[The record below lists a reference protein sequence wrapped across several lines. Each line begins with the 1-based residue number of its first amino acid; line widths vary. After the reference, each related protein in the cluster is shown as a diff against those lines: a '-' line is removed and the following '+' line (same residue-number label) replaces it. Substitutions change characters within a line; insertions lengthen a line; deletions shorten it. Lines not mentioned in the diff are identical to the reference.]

1 VVDEAGRMLGR
12 LVGEDVA
19 LELRLAPDAGTVRA
33 DAGQL
38 QQVLLNLAVNARDA
52 MPLGGR
58 LTIATDGVLVEREAP
73 AQPTPLAPGRYVRLT
88 VGDTGTGMPPE
99 VLRHAFEP
107 FFTTKELGA
116 GTGLGLSTV
125 YGIVTQSHGRLRV
138 DSVPGKGTTFEIF
151 FPEAGEAAA
160 APLPAAAKP
169 APRGSE
175 TVLLVE
181 DDAMV
186 RRLAEA
192 TLERAGYRVL
202 SAPSGGDALRLAA
215 GRDGVID
222 LVVTDVVMPGMP
234 GPELAQRLEASQPG
248 LRVLYMSGYA
258 DDTMARHGIGEERVS
273 FLAKPF
279 TPNELT
285 RRVREVLDA
294 A

>member
-1 VVDEAGRMLGR
+1 MLGR
-12 LVGEDVA
+12 LLGEDVA
-19 LELRLAPDAGTVRA
+19 LNLQLAPDAGAVRA

-52 MPLGGR
+52 MPSGGR
-58 LTIATDGVLVEREAP
+58 LTIATDSAVVDREAP
-73 AQPTPLAPGRYVRLT
+73 AQPTPLAPGRYVRLM
-88 VGDTGTGMPPE
+88 VGDTGTGMSPD
-99 VLRHAFEP
+99 VLQRAFEP
-107 FFTTKELGA
+107 FFTTKEPGK

-151 FPEAGEAAA
+151 LPQAGEPAT
-160 APLPAAAKP
+160 APMPVATKP
-169 APRGSE
+169 GARGSE

-192 TLERAGYRVL
+192 TLERQGYRVL
-202 SAPSGGDALRLAA
+202 AAPSGGDALRLAA
-215 GRDGVID
+215 GRNGSID
-222 LVVTDVVMPGMP
+222 LVITDVVMPGMP
-234 GPELAQRLEASQPG
+234 GPELAQRLEASHPG

-258 DDTMARHGIGEERVS
+258 DDTMARHGISEERVN

-279 TPNELT
+279 SPDELA

-294 A
+294 G